1 MLSILLT
8 SVQFVCL
15 GIILYIN
22 QWVSPLAFLALIQV
36 LGLLLGG
43 WAILAMSRSKL
54 NVTPVPRKGS
64 VLITD
69 GPYRLIRHP
78 MYTSLFLIFYP
89 ILYTSHS
96 TANLVLFSVFT
107 VNMILKLNYEEKL
120 LLQRFEGYR
129 EMTVKTWRLI
139 PWIY

>member
-8 SVQFVCL
+8 SVQFFCL
-15 GIILYIN
+15 GIILYFN
-22 QWVSPLAFLALIQV
+22 QWVSPKPLLAMIQV
-36 LGLLLGG
+36 SGLLLGA
-43 WAILAMSRSKL
+43 WAILVMSRSKL

-64 VLITD
+64 VLISN

-96 TANLVLFSVFT
+96 TTNLALFAVFT

-120 LLQRFEGYR
+120 LHQRFEGYR
-129 EMTVKTWRLI
+129 ELAGKTWRLI
-139 PWIY
+139 PWVY